1 MSIYNRKHWHALS
14 HSLRPTRRDW
24 RPTRPTQRVSQVP
37 DSVCLGLVPGQIDS
51 PYLII
56 IPWITIPRD
65 EYYTIFSGKWGSPR
79 GGPWS
84 LPKLPYVPMFPH
96 VFLSCSPL
104 NKFAYHLL
112 PPSISS
118 RKNKTKNKTSI
129 CVTSSQA
136 FERKSL
142 KKLPL
147 RAQPPRKGH
156 YREYPTREIF
166 IIWKESFT
174 FIL

>member
-1 MSIYNRKHWHALS
+1 MNIILF
-14 HSLRPTRRDW
+14 
-24 RPTRPTQRVSQVP
+24 
-37 DSVCLGLVPGQIDS
+37 SVESEGLPGGVLGPFQNC
-51 PYLII
+51 
-56 IPWITIPRD
+56 
-65 EYYTIFSGKWGSPR
+65 
-79 GGPWS
+79 
-84 LPKLPYVPMFPH
+84 PMFP
-96 VFLSCSPL
+96 CSHTFSLFVPL
-104 NKFAYHLL
+104 LINLL
-112 PPSISS
+112 TTYYRPQFPPAKKIP
-118 RKNKTKNKTSI
+118 KNKTSI

-166 IIWKESFT
+166 IIRKKSFT